1 LGVAVQGNGA
11 QQQMATLE
19 PWLETYGAHLH
30 RLSWRKA
37 DPHIQLQMKVTGLL
51 STFSKTFLADL
62 QAAVGGAAHIDS

>member
-30 RLSWRKA
+30 RLSWRKT
-37 DPHIQLQMKVTGLL
+37 DPHVQLQVKAAGLL
-51 STFSKTFLADL
+51 ATSSETFLTDL
-62 QAAVGGAAHIDS
+62 QAAVGGATVDK